1 MKFAIVKKILIS
13 LCVALVA
20 AYLVFAYWE
29 YSGADQNIICTNLEI
44 QLMDQSGTR
53 LISEFEVAKM
63 IDKHELNPVGLKYK
77 NISTERI
84 EEVLLGNDMIR
95 TVECYKNTTGKVVVQ
110 IKQRTPKYLIAGN
123 QSYYVDSELQ
133 LMPVS
138 LNYAVYVPVVSGRVL
153 RNMATGV
160 IYDFVSY
167 VEKDT
172 FWNAQI
178 EQIYI
183 RDDLKVELI
192 PRVGNATIILG
203 TFDGFEDK
211 LKSLRELY
219 MQAFSVVGWNRYEK
233 IDLQYN
239 GQIVCT
245 RSGTIPD
252 VVVAQKDTVVLNDSI
267 VKKI

>member
-1 MKFAIVKKILIS
+1 
-13 LCVALVA
+13 
-20 AYLVFAYWE
+20 
-29 YSGADQNIICTNLEI
+29 
-44 QLMDQSGTR
+44 
-53 LISEFEVAKM
+53 
-63 IDKHELNPVGLKYK
+63 
-77 NISTERI
+77 
-84 EEVLLGNDMIR
+84 
-95 TVECYKNTTGKVVVQ
+95 
-110 IKQRTPKYLIAGN
+110 
-123 QSYYVDSELQ
+123 
-133 LMPVS
+133 MPVS

-252 VVVAQKDTVVLNDSI
+252 VVVAQIDTVVLNDSI